1 VEATSEHAS
10 TTEFRIL
17 GPVEVADG
25 DRLLPLSAAGLRAL
39 LAMLLLHANEV
50 VSADRLLDALWPE
63 GPPPSGAAALQV
75 RVSQLRKALGPAGRF
90 VVTRPAGYAIEVGRS
105 ELDVYRF
112 EELVGAADGAEPEE
126 AAATLRGALD
136 LWRGPALADVAYE
149 AFAQPAI
156 ARLEE
161 LRLAALER
169 RIEADLALGRHVE
182 VVGELEALVGLH
194 PLRERLCGQLM
205 LALYRSGRQAEAL
218 ACFQTARAGLVHDL
232 GIEPG
237 PALRQL
243 ELAILRQ
250 DPSLDLAGTETP
262 ERAIL
267 AAAIELGGIDSLL
280 ALAEPLAG
288 KPSRELILACL
299 VPAGDLSAASEL
311 TRSRQQTL
319 VERGVV
325 ARTACFTTANAAHD
339 IVRLATEQDVDFLLV
354 RGVASP
360 LDDAT
365 TRAVL
370 VSAPCDVGVLIARDD
385 APAVGPVL
393 VPFAGAEHDWTA
405 IELGAWLAGALDV
418 PLRLAGP
425 REVDRDAS
433 RLLASASLATQRAF
447 GVTAEPLLVESG
459 PEGLVEAAED
469 AALVVIGLTDRW
481 QRDGLGP
488 VREALVTSA
497 RPPVL
502 LARGGLRPG
511 GLAPMESLTRFT
523 WSIRPG

>member
-1 VEATSEHAS
+1 M
-10 TTEFRIL
+10 EFRIL

-112 EELVGAADGAEPEE
+112 EELVEAAEGSDPAA
-126 AAATLRGALD
+126 AAATLRDALG

-169 RIEADLALGRHVE
+169 RIEADLALGRHDE
-182 VVGELEALVGLH
+182 VVGELEALVGEH

-205 LALYRSGRQAEAL
+205 LALYRSGRQTEAL
-218 ACFQTARAGLVHDL
+218 ACFQAARAGLVDGL

-250 DPSLDLAGTETP
+250 DPALDLAGTETP
-262 ERAIL
+262 ERSIL
-267 AAAIELGGIDSLL
+267 AAAVELDGIDSLL
-280 ALAEPLAG
+280 ALAEPLAS
-288 KPSRELILACL
+288 KPSRELIVACL
-299 VPAGDLSAASEL
+299 VPADQLQAASEL

-319 VERGVV
+319 SDRGVV
-325 ARTACFTTANAAHD
+325 ARTACFTTMDAAHD
-339 IVRLATEQDVDFLLV
+339 IVRFATEQDVDFLLV
-354 RGVASP
+354 SGGESP
-360 LDDAT
+360 LDDAVIRAILT
-365 TRAVL
+365 T
-370 VSAPCDVGVLIARDD
+370 APCDVGVLVARDD
-385 APAVGPVL
+385 ALVVGPVL

-405 IELGAWLAGALDV
+405 IELGAWLAAALEV

-425 REVDRDAS
+425 KGVDRDAS
-433 RLLASASLATQRAF
+433 RLLASASIATQRAF
-447 GVTAEPLLVESG
+447 GVTAEPVLVEPG
-459 PEGLVEAAED
+459 PRGIVDAASD
-469 AALVVIGLTDRW
+469 AALVVVGLTDRW
-481 QRDGLGP
+481 ERDGLGP
-488 VREALVTSA
+488 VRGALTADA

-502 LARGGLRPG
+502 LARSGLRPG
-511 GLAPMESLTRFT
+511 GLAPRESLTRFT
-523 WSIRPG
+523 WSIRV

>member
-1 VEATSEHAS
+1 M
-10 TTEFRIL
+10 EFRIL
-17 GPVEVADG
+17 GPIEVADG
-25 DRLLPLSAAGLRAL
+25 DRLLPLSAAALRAL

-50 VSADRLLDALWPE
+50 VSVDRLVDALWPE

-90 VVTRPAGYAIEVGRS
+90 VVTRPAGYAVEVGRS

-112 EELVGAADGAEPEE
+112 EELVGAADGAEP
-126 AAATLRGALD
+126 AAAAVTLRDALG
-136 LWRGPALADVAYE
+136 LWRGPALADVAYA

-169 RIEADLALGRHVE
+169 RLEADLALGRHVE
-182 VVGELEALVGLH
+182 VVGELEGLVGLH

-218 ACFQTARAGLVHDL
+218 ACFQAARAGLVDDL

-250 DPSLDLAGTETP
+250 DPTLELAGTEAP
-262 ERAIL
+262 ERSIL
-267 AAAIELGGIDSLL
+267 AAAVELDAIDPLL

-299 VPAGDLSAASEL
+299 VPAGELSAASGL

-319 VERGVV
+319 AERGVV
-325 ARTACFTTANAAHD
+325 ARTACFTTTDAAHD

-354 RGVASP
+354 RGDESP
-360 LDDAT
+360 LADVT
-365 TRAVL
+365 IRAVL
-370 VSAPCDVGVLIARDD
+370 VSAPCDVGVLIGRDG
-385 APAVGPVL
+385 ASSAGPVL

-447 GVTAEPLLVESG
+447 GVTAEPLLVEPG
-459 PEGLVEAAED
+459 AEGLVRAADD
-469 AALVVIGLTDRW
+469 AALVVVGLTDRW
-481 QRDGLGP
+481 QREGLGP

-502 LARGGLRPG
+502 LARGGPRPG